1 MTTGYK
7 QDFENSASGWL
18 TSGVKNSWERGIP
31 QSGPNAAASGKNVF
45 ATNLTGPYESS
56 ANMNLLMPPVSVP
69 KNQKLYLTYK
79 YWHDIEED
87 FDYGF
92 VYVQPEGKGEWIP
105 AAEYSGKTSEWKD
118 GQIDL
123 SEYGG
128 QTIKVM
134 FNLQSD
140 DSIEG
145 DGLYIDDVALVKEV
159 KSAGTK
165 NDWALKNSRPK

>member
-1 MTTGYK
+1 MDPGCRVQR
-7 QDFENSASGWL
+7 QDIRM
-18 TSGVKNSWERGIP
+18 ERRTDRFVGIR
-31 QSGPNAAASGKNVF
+31 
-45 ATNLTGPYESS
+45 
-56 ANMNLLMPPVSVP
+56 
-69 KNQKLYLTYK
+69 
-79 YWHDIEED
+79 
-87 FDYGF
+87 
-92 VYVQPEGKGEWIP
+92 
-105 AAEYSGKTSEWKD
+105 
-118 GQIDL
+118 
-123 SEYGG
+123 G